1 MDPSEGT
8 TDFTLMALTEIY
20 NGPEGCQAH
29 LDGVDEWKDF
39 PDMLEKVV
47 PHQVGMMMFGEVI
60 GSMDD

>member
-1 MDPSEGT
+1 MDTGSNNNDVDVAEIGFP
-8 TDFTLMALTEIY
+8 DLTW
-20 NGPEGCQAH
+20 AH
-29 LDGVDEWKDF
+29 LDGIDGWKDF